1 MKKLLICLSVFTL
14 AQVSNAQL
22 SSTNISKIPVTFN
35 YYWVEVVNPEGS
47 LVRLGQL
54 NTIDG
59 EEVFVYGLTNVY
71 TQKNYVG
78 GDRPVAG
85 VRTND
90 YFYKTDGGMM
100 KCPALVLITE
110 EEFEQF
116 ATNAA
121 DTAVQNAQQQTSY
134 VTALKQ
140 SNMIGAA
147 EKSFYYIERQA
158 TNGSPSSQYMLGYKY
173 IIGEYP
179 AETNI
184 TLGMYWI
191 QKAAAKR
198 NKDATNFLNNIN

>member
-1 MKKLLICLSVFTL
+1 MKKLLMFVSVFPL
-14 AQVSNAQL
+14 VHICCAQL
-22 SSTNISKIPVTFN
+22 SPANMSKIPVTFN

-71 TQKNYVG
+71 TRKNYVG

-100 KCPALVLITE
+100 KCAALVLISE
-110 EEFEQF
+110 DEFEQI

-121 DTAVQNAQQQTSY
+121 DAAIQNAQQQTAY
-134 VTALKQ
+134 ITALKQ
-140 SNMIGAA
+140 SNMTGAA
-147 EKSFYYIERQA
+147 QNSFYYLEREA
-158 TNGSPSSQYMLGYKY
+158 TNGFSPSQYALGYKY
-173 IIGEYP
+173 VIGEYP

-191 QKAAAKR
+191 NKAAAKG
-198 NKDATNFLNNIN
+198 NKEAKGFLSNTN

>member
-1 MKKLLICLSVFTL
+1 MFVLTQIC
-14 AQVSNAQL
+14 NAQP
-22 SSTNISKIPVTFN
+22 SSTNYSKVPVTFN
-35 YYWVEVVNPEGS
+35 YYWVELVNPVGS

-59 EEVFVYGLTNVY
+59 QEVFVYGLTNVY
-71 TQKNYVG
+71 TQRSYVG

-90 YFYKTDGGMM
+90 YFYKTDAGMM
-100 KCPALVLITE
+100 KCPALTLISE
-110 EEFEQF
+110 EEFEQI
-116 ATNAA
+116 ATNSADAA
-121 DTAVQNAQQQTSY
+121 IQNAQQQTAY
-134 VTALKQ
+134 ITALKQ

-147 EKSFYYIERQA
+147 ERSFYYLERDA
-158 TNGSPSSQYMLGYKY
+158 TNGFSPSQYALGYKY

-191 QKAAAKR
+191 NKAAAKG
-198 NKDATNFLNNIN
+198 NKDAKSFLNSTN